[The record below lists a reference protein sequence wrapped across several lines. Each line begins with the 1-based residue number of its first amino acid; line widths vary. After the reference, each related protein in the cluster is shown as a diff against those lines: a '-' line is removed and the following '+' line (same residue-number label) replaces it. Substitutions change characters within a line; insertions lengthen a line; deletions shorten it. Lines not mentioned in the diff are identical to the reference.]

1 MSHPI
6 IIHQEPGLTVSIDS
20 DELEYLTESEIQEI
34 ISEVKN
40 TVENGSSDFFEEVNY
55 GKNPT
60 PVYKH

>member
-1 MSHPI
+1 MFVYV
-6 IIHQEPGLTVSIDS
+6 VSPLIPP
-20 DELEYLTESEIQEI
+20 LAVVSEIQEI